1 MKNGTQQWQQWTIA
15 GALTLL
21 AAGPMAA
28 EKLTVPLSD
37 PTKPAELEVSLV
49 MGSIEVVGAAVKEVT
64 VEAVSRDGDEDSD
77 FEPAIAG
84 KKPRTGMR
92 RIPNTAMGLEA
103 EEEKNKVSISAESW
117 ARAVDLKITVPMGS
131 SATLSTVNDGDIEVE
146 NLDGEL
152 DLHNTNGEIHAK
164 DVRGP
169 VSAATING
177 DVSVT
182 FKRSAVA
189 APMGFSTLNG
199 DIDVTL
205 PADFKVDVRL
215 RSDNGEIFADFE
227 IALGATKPDIEEK
240 REGGRYRM
248 VVAREMTGKINGG
261 GPELRL
267 QTFNGDLLL
276 RRAKN

>member
-1 MKNGTQQWQQWTIA
+1 MTNWTKWVLG
-15 GALTLL
+15 GALALL
-21 AAGPMAA
+21 SGATAGTA

-37 PTKPAELEVSLV
+37 PAKPAEIEVSLV

-64 VEAVSRDGDEDSD
+64 IEAVSRDEDD
-77 FEPAIAG
+77 DEPAIAG
-84 KKPRTGMR
+84 SRERAGMK
-92 RIPNTAMGLEA
+92 RIPNNALGLEA
-103 EEEKNKVSISAESW
+103 EEEGNKVSISAESW
-117 ARAVDLKITVPMGS
+117 ARAIDLKITVPMGS

-164 DVRGP
+164 EVKGP

-177 DVSVT
+177 DVSIT
-182 FKRSAVA
+182 LKRSAA
-189 APMGFSTLNG
+189 PAPMAFSTLNG
-199 DIDVTL
+199 DIDVTF
-205 PADFKVDVRL
+205 PADFKADIRL
-215 RSDNGEIFADFE
+215 RSDNGEIYSDFE
-227 IALGATKPDIEEK
+227 VALGSTKPEIEEK

-261 GPELRL
+261 GPEIRL

-276 RRAKN
+276 RRPKN